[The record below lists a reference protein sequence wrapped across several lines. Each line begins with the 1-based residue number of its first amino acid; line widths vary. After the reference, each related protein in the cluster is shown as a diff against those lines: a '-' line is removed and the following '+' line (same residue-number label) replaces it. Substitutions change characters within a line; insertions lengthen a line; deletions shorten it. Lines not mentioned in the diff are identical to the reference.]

1 MLKMKNQIKKCS
13 VLVVIICVKCYL
25 FLYVHVDNLNKSYVS
40 CMYTICSINKYPG
53 DYHVHNTI

>member
-1 MLKMKNQIKKCS
+1 MECISCFNMCKMLS
-13 VLVVIICVKCYL
+13 

-53 DYHVHNTI
+53 DYMSIIQYKLFVSWK